1 MRLEDFSLQVFALL
15 SFRAIEQVVG
25 EQQRLTMQGRWSQGV
40 AVENRCSIMER
51 DSGSRRVLYVAL
63 AVAILWGVWCLL
75 YETTGFPGLNYL
87 AFGFVSLPVGAALFI
102 AGLIRY
108 TRARTQGRMTSDAV
122 TAMLVSVGIAVVP
135 LAALV
140 EFADYS

>member
-1 MRLEDFSLQVFALL
+1 
-15 SFRAIEQVVG
+15 
-25 EQQRLTMQGRWSQGV
+25 
-40 AVENRCSIMER
+40 MER

-63 AVAILWGVWCLL
+63 AVAILWGVWCLV

-87 AFGFVSLPVGAALFI
+87 AFGFVSLPVGATLLI
-102 AGLIRY
+102 AGFIGY
-108 TRARTQGRMTSDAV
+108 KRARAQGHTTSDAV

-135 LAALV
+135 LVALV

>member
-1 MRLEDFSLQVFALL
+1 
-15 SFRAIEQVVG
+15 
-25 EQQRLTMQGRWSQGV
+25 
-40 AVENRCSIMER
+40 MER

-63 AVAILWGVWCLL
+63 AIAILWGVWCVV

-87 AFGFVSLPVGAALFI
+87 AFGFVSLPVGAALFL
-102 AGLIRY
+102 AGLIGY
-108 TRARTQGRMTSDAV
+108 TRAHGQERRTSDAV

-140 EFADYS
+140 QFADYS

>member
-1 MRLEDFSLQVFALL
+1 
-15 SFRAIEQVVG
+15 
-25 EQQRLTMQGRWSQGV
+25 
-40 AVENRCSIMER
+40 MER

-63 AVAILWGVWCLL
+63 AVAILWGVWCVV

-102 AGLIRY
+102 AGSIRY
-108 TRARTQGRMTSDAV
+108 ARARAHGRTTSDAV

>member
-1 MRLEDFSLQVFALL
+1 MD
-15 SFRAIEQVVG
+15 
-25 EQQRLTMQGRWSQGV
+25 
-40 AVENRCSIMER
+40 R

-63 AVAILWGVWCLL
+63 GVVILWGLWCLV

-102 AGLIRY
+102 AGLIGY
-108 TRARTQGRMTSDAV
+108 THARAQGRRTSDAV
-122 TAMLVSVGIAVVP
+122 TAMLVSVGIAVAP

>member
-1 MRLEDFSLQVFALL
+1 
-15 SFRAIEQVVG
+15 
-25 EQQRLTMQGRWSQGV
+25 V
-40 AVENRCSIMER
+40 AAETDARSMER
-51 DSGSRRVLYVAL
+51 DSASRRVLYVAL
-63 AVAILWGVWCLL
+63 AVAILWGVWCLV

-102 AGLIRY
+102 AGFIGY
-108 TRARTQGRMTSDAV
+108 TRARPQGRRTSDAV

-135 LAALV
+135 FAALV

>member
-1 MRLEDFSLQVFALL
+1 
-15 SFRAIEQVVG
+15 
-25 EQQRLTMQGRWSQGV
+25 
-40 AVENRCSIMER
+40 MER

-63 AVAILWGVWCLL
+63 AVAILWGVWSVV
-75 YETTGFPGLNYL
+75 YETTAFPGLNYL

-102 AGLIRY
+102 AGSIGY
-108 TRARTQGRMTSDAV
+108 TRARAQGRRTSDAV

-140 EFADYS
+140 QFADYS